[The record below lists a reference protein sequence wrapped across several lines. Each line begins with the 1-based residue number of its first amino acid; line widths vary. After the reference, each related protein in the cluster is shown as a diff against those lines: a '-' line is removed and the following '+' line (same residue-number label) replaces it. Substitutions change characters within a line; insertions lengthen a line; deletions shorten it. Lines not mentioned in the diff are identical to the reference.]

1 MLSKNHTMK
10 APIQFIHLGGRTA
23 RLALSGINAG
33 AAPKPDVGRFDFSQ
47 PDAVRP
53 WRVVNDGVMGGVSTR
68 RFLWKEGV
76 AVFTGT
82 VSVENNGGFAS
93 VRTQRGNHDLT
104 GTDAFVIR
112 VRGDGRRYKFT
123 VRTEGRYNAALYHV
137 SFEAQQGEW
146 QEIKLPFSP
155 FTPIWRGRI
164 LRDVSPLD
172 PAKVNSVGFLIADK
186 QAGPF
191 RLETGWIRATRS
203 NGE

>member
-10 APIQFIHLGGRTA
+10 VPINFVHVGWGAAL
-23 RLALSGINAG
+23 LVLSGMDAG
-33 AAPKPDVGRFDFSQ
+33 SAPKPDVSLFDFSQ

-53 WRVVNDGVMGGVSTR
+53 WRVVNDDVMGGVSTSQ
-68 RFLWKEGV
+68 FLWMEGV

-82 VSVENNGGFAS
+82 VSLENNGGFAS
-93 VRTQRGNHDLT
+93 VRTQPGQYDLT

-123 VRTEGRYNAALYHV
+123 VRTEGRYNAALYQA
-137 SFEAQQGEW
+137 SFEARQGEW
-146 QEIKLPFSP
+146 QEIKLPFSQ
-155 FTPIWRGRI
+155 FTPTWRGRT
-164 LRDVSPLD
+164 LRDVPPLD

-191 RLETGWIRATRS
+191 RLEIDWIRATRS